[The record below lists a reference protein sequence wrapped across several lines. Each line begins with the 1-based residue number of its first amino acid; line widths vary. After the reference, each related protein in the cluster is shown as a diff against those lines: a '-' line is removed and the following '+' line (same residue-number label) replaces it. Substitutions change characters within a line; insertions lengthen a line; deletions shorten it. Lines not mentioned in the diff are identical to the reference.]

1 MEQFLGPIGAPE
13 RPGVRVVEVRPTK
26 AAYEVHVRDLE
37 DVGHETFM
45 DLVEFPPLD
54 PEAEEEAFG
63 RLVGTADD
71 PLSALVTAEER
82 TGALRERWVNQGIV
96 QDEYRDFVEAG
107 RPTATRPDGEPWPVG
122 SP

>member
-13 RPGVRVVEVRPTK
+13 RPGVRVVEVRPVK
-26 AAYEVHVRDLE
+26 AVYEVHVHDLE
-37 DVGHETFM
+37 DVGHATFM

-71 PLSALVTAEER
+71 PR
-82 TGALRERWVNQGIV
+82 
-96 QDEYRDFVEAG
+96 AG
-107 RPTATRPDGEPWPVG
+107 DR
-122 SP
+122 